1 MTRPSNH
8 SALKAETLIE
18 QKTNKQK
25 KQKNHKKQKNKNNN
39 SIND

>member
-18 QKTNKQK
+18 QKKTKTKKNK
-25 KQKNHKKQKNKNNN
+25 KNHKKTKKQKQ
-39 SIND
+39 